1 MYPQT
6 PLGMRLRI
14 APGADLTTDPDT
26 YPWLDIT
33 DDLQLSKAYPIT
45 LTDGGS
51 DEEQETSTEL
61 SLAIRNNSGR
71 YTTDNPESDL
81 WPNFDQN
88 TPVEF
93 AIDPGTGVT
102 VQAVQYL
109 SSAVDSWPGKS
120 GQLCLTSVVANGLLH
135 RLQQGAD
142 VMSALRRAI
151 RAEEPT
157 IYWPLEEGE
166 QATQGYP
173 LDYSMGGSTF
183 GPEPGQLAAAFGLQD
198 FRPLGS
204 LAAVNPFGTA
214 QIAST
219 GLSGAAGSAGWE
231 VQYCA
236 GVDELP
242 GGNSAVMLGFSTP
255 GAVSVSGFPPIA
267 EVYQYMFLNAGRW
280 FYGIGV
286 FDTLGGG
293 GGSGTTVEVVP
304 GQLRHFRVQAWQ
316 VNATDIGIN
325 LYIDGTLQLFIT
337 ATGNLRM
344 PAEIRTNALGRY
356 TTDSDD
362 PITSLSHL
370 GVWAPMQASSNV
382 AGALT
387 GWAGESARARIARL
401 CNEESVPC
409 NVTDGE
415 SSLMGPQ
422 PVDSLVPLLRDAEK
436 TDRGIL
442 DDRLGRVSFRSLAEL
457 YNPVDRFTLDG
468 KDRQLFMP
476 LEPTT
481 DDLRRRNDVTVSRP
495 GGSSSHVVDTPNVR
509 RVGRY
514 NDGPTVNVYLDSALP
529 SQASWR
535 IREGTVA
542 GKRYPSLT
550 VDLMRAPELVADWL
564 ATLLGDVARLTN
576 PPRQHAKGDVRLML
590 RGRTQVWTGRRGG
603 WVATCNAIRADPY
616 EVQVVG
622 SLAGEGNNR
631 GRVDLAD
638 TSTLATRVGATE
650 TSISVTT
657 TTVRWIDSATY
668 PALFPFDL
676 DFDGE
681 PVTVTAITGTSS
693 PQTFTIRRSVTGIRR
708 QHAAGAYVRL
718 RNAAAYGRGS

>member
-1 MYPQT
+1 MYPQS

-26 YPWLDIT
+26 YPWLDVT
-33 DDLQLSKAYPIT
+33 EDLELSKAYPIT
-45 LTDGGS
+45 LKDGGE

-61 SLAIRNNSGR
+61 DLTIRNNSGR

-81 WPNFDQN
+81 WPSFDQN

-93 AIDPGTGVT
+93 AVDPGTGLT

-120 GQLCLTSVVANGLLH
+120 GQLCLTTVVASGLLR

-151 RAEEPT
+151 RAEAPT
-157 IYWPLEEGE
+157 VYWPLEEGE

-173 LDYSMGGSTF
+173 LDTSMSGSTF
-183 GPEPGQLAAAFGLQD
+183 RPEPGQVAAAFGLQD

-204 LAAVNPFGTA
+204 VAAVNPLGTG
-214 QIAST
+214 QIALT
-219 GLSGAAGSAGWE
+219 GLSGAAGLAGWE
-231 VQYCA
+231 AQFCA
-236 GVDELP
+236 GIDEFP
-242 GGNSAVMLGFSTP
+242 AGTSAPVLGFSTP
-255 GAVSVSGFPPIA
+255 GASSVSGNPPVA
-267 EVYQYMFLNAGRW
+267 EVYTYMFLSSGTW
-280 FYGIGV
+280 FYGLGLLDV
-286 FDTLGGG
+286 LGGG
-293 GGSGTTVEVVP
+293 IGVGTSVPVVA
-304 GQLRHFRVQAWQ
+304 GQVRHFRLLAWQ
-316 VNATDIGIN
+316 VNPTDIGLT
-325 LYIDGTLQLFIT
+325 LYIDGAVGVTGAL
-337 ATGNLRM
+337 TGNLM
-344 PAEIRTNALGRY
+344 LPAEIRTNPLGRV
-356 TTDSDD
+356 TTDSDSSV
-362 PITSLSHL
+362 TSLSHL
-370 GVWAPMQASSNV
+370 AAWSPMQSTSNV
-382 AGALT
+382 TGALG

-401 CNEESVPC
+401 CDEESVPC
-409 NVTDGE
+409 SVTDGE

-422 PVDSLVPLLRDAEK
+422 PVDSLVPLLRDTEK

-442 DDRLGRVSFRSLAEL
+442 DDRLGRVSYRSLAEL
-457 YNPVDRFTLDG
+457 YNPVDRFALDG

-476 LEPTT
+476 FEPTT
-481 DDLRRRNDVTVSRP
+481 DDLRRRNDVTASRP
-495 GGSSSHVVDTPNVR
+495 GGSSSRVVDGPNVR

-514 NDGPTVNVYLDSALP
+514 NDGPQVNVYLDSALS

-542 GKRYPSLT
+542 GKRYPSVT
-550 VDLMRAPELVADWL
+550 VDLLRAPELIADWL
-564 ATLLGDVARLTN
+564 ATLLGDVVRITN
-576 PPRQHAKGDVRLML
+576 PPRQHTKGNVRLML

-616 EVQVVG
+616 EVQVVA

-657 TTVRWIDSATY
+657 TTCRWIDSAAY

-681 PVTVTAITGTSS
+681 PVTVTAITGTTS
-693 PQTFTIRRSVTGIRR
+693 PQTFAVRRSITGIRR
-708 QHAAGAYVRL
+708 QHAAGAYIRL